1 MKRQLAGSIVV
12 VNVDGRR
19 EDLLRGGDR
28 GVDVGCRP
36 QVDLGGAVV
45 TPVRDGHRIV
55 FVQVLEGG
63 REKVHSSA
71 KEARA
76 FPVVFLHAALQEKPE
91 GDGPSPKL
99 PSAIKGRDGNWTIV
113 VEDLKVV
120 ALQGL
125 VGKTS
130 FGIERDHRN
139 QDKIG

>member
-1 MKRQLAGSIVV
+1 
-12 VNVDGRR
+12 
-19 EDLLRGGDR
+19 
-28 GVDVGCRP
+28 
-36 QVDLGGAVV
+36 
-45 TPVRDGHRIV
+45 
-55 FVQVLEGG
+55 
-63 REKVHSSA
+63 
-71 KEARA
+71 
-76 FPVVFLHAALQEKPE
+76 LQEKPE